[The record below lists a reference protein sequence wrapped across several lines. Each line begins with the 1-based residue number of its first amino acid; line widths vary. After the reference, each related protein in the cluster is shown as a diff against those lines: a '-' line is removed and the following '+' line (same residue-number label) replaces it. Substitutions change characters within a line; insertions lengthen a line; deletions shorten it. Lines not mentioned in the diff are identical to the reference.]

1 MSITSIH
8 AATHGMHE
16 IARQAYILAT
26 GLQNAAPPGTSLQ
39 SVQYLL
45 ETAAQLEQTCSEIEK
60 LLQTGSTQRG
70 E

>member
-1 MSITSIH
+1 MLITNIH
-8 AATHGMHE
+8 AATQGIHQ
-16 IARQAYILAT
+16 IAKQAYILAT

-45 ETAAQLEQTCSEIEK
+45 ETAAQLEQTCGEIEK
-60 LLQTGSTQRG
+60 LLQTSSPQRG